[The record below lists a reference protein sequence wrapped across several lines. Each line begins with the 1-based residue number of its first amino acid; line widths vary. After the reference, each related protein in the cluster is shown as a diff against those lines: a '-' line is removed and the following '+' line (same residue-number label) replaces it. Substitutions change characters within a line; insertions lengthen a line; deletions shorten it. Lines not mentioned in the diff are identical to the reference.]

1 MSYSQNEKELHK
13 RAANTIRLLAAD
25 IVQKANSGHP
35 GMPMGM
41 ADCAYVLWTKYLRF
55 NPRDPHWPNRDRF
68 ILSAGHGSALLY
80 AMLHLSGYDVT
91 MDDLQSF
98 RQWQSRTPGHP
109 ETKHLPGV
117 ETTTGPLGQ
126 GFANGVG
133 MAIAA
138 KMMAARFNT
147 NEFHLF
153 GQHHVFAF
161 VSDGDLMEGVS
172 SEAAS
177 LAGHLQLSNLIYI
190 YDDNQITIEGQTRL
204 TFSESVGDRFLAYG
218 WRVLTV
224 DGHDQ
229 DQISVALFEATR
241 QKEKPTLI
249 IAKTHIGYGSP
260 NKQDKAEVHGSPL
273 GEEELRLTKRRLG
286 FNEEEHFVVPQEV
299 RDLFQRRIEQLA
311 QPYQDWQKKYEEWK
325 NRYPQLHQ
333 ERERFLAFAI
343 DPGLEKQLVQ
353 ALPEKTDATRVLS
366 GKVMQKIAAIFPG
379 FIGGSADLEPS
390 TKTDLK
396 ESSSIS
402 ADDFSGRNLHYGIR
416 EHAMGAIN
424 NGLALYGGFVPFG
437 ATFLVFAD
445 YMRPAIRLAALME
458 LQSIY
463 IFTHDS
469 IFVGEDGPT
478 HQPIEQLAALR
489 AIPNLQVLRPAD
501 GLETAVC
508 WAMALRKRNGPSALL
523 LTRQKVAALTRDP
536 SFKLKDIHRGAY
548 VISKEKGSDAVIVI
562 LASGS
567 EVECALEAQN
577 LLEQKGL
584 STRVVS
590 VPCKELFEEQL
601 VQYQRTILPA
611 STRYLVVVEAGVSFG
626 WKTFFNL
633 PMLFIGMDRF
643 GASAPYQV
651 LKEKFGFTGSEI
663 ARRIEK
669 FIRQRKQIS

>member
-1 MSYSQNEKELHK
+1 LLSSQNEKELGK

-25 IVQKANSGHP
+25 AVQKANSGHP

-55 NPRDPHWPNRDRF
+55 NPRDPLWPNRDRF

-109 ETKHLPGV
+109 ETGCLPGV

-147 NEFHLF
+147 DEFHLF

-161 VSDGDLMEGVS
+161 VSDGDLMEGVAG
-172 SEAAS
+172 EAAS
-177 LAGHLQLSNLIYI
+177 LAGHLRLGNLIYI
-190 YDDNQITIEGQTRL
+190 YDDNQITIEGETRL

-218 WRVLTV
+218 WRVMTV

-229 DQISVALFEATR
+229 EQISVALFEATH

-249 IAKTHIGYGSP
+249 IAKTHIGFGSP

-273 GEEELRLTKRRLG
+273 GEEELRLTKKQLG
-286 FNEEEHFVVPQEV
+286 FNEQEHFVVPQEV
-299 RDLFQRRIEQLA
+299 RDLFQKRVEQLEKL
-311 QPYQDWQKKYEEWK
+311 YQGWQQKYNEWK

-333 ERERFLAFAI
+333 ERERLFPEAV
-343 DPGLEKQLVQ
+343 DPNLEKHLVA
-353 ALPEKTDATRVLS
+353 ALPEKTDATRSLS

-390 TKTDLK
+390 TKTYLK
-396 ESSSIS
+396 ESTSIS
-402 ADDFSGRNLHYGIR
+402 ADDFSGRNFHYGIR

-424 NGLALYGGFVPFG
+424 NGLALYGGFIPFG

-458 LQSIY
+458 LQSIFV
-463 IFTHDS
+463 FTHDS

-508 WAMALRKRNGPSALL
+508 WAMALRKKDGSSALL
-523 LTRQKVAALTRDP
+523 LTRQKVAALSRDP
-536 SFKLKDIHRGAY
+536 SFKLKDIQRGAY
-548 VISKEKGSDAVIVI
+548 VISKERNPAAEIVI

-567 EVECALEAQN
+567 EVECALEAQK
-577 LLEQKGL
+577 LLQEKGS

-590 VPCKELFEEQL
+590 VPCKELFEEQSEK
-601 VQYQRTILPA
+601 YQRTIIPSSA
-611 STRYLVVVEAGVSFG
+611 RYLVVVEAGVSFG

-651 LKEKFGFTGSEI
+651 LQEKFGFTGPAI

-669 FIRQRKQIS
+669 FIGKSKHTQ